1 MIFPKEIRRIVIR
14 SPNWVGDVV
23 HSLPAL
29 DAIRSHFPGAEIA
42 VLGRGEVGTLLEGY
56 PAVDRLISY
65 PRRPAAFLHLWR
77 VAADLRTQ
85 SFDLGILLT
94 NSFEGA
100 WIFFLAGIPRRYG
113 YATDGRGWLLTDPVP
128 RDQQIKGVH
137 QADYYLNLLFPM
149 GIKSR
154 TGQTRLRVEMEE
166 REIAQRRL
174 AASGWSPEK
183 RLVALCPG
191 ASYGSAKRWP
201 TNRFAEL
208 AKRLVATKRVT
219 VLLLGGREDQ
229 GLTDEF
235 PKAKPRELINL
246 IGRTTLREALVL
258 LACCDLAVCNDSGL
272 LHLAVAVGTPAVA
285 LFGPTDPNRTG
296 PTGGNVTLLRR
307 SVSCSPCEMR
317 ECPIDH
323 CCMRKISVDEV
334 FDAVRG
340 GTVAG

>member
-1 MIFPKEIRRIVIR
+1 MI
-14 SPNWVGDVV
+14 

-29 DAIRSHFPGAEIA
+29 DAIRGHFPGAEIA
-42 VLGRGEVGTLLEGY
+42 VLGRGEVGTALKDY
-56 PAVDRLISY
+56 PAVDRVISY
-65 PRRPAAFLHLWR
+65 PRRPAAFLNLWRVAADRNPRLRLRLRHR

-85 SFDLGILLT
+85 SFDLAILLT

-113 YATDGRGWLLTDPVP
+113 YAADGRGWLLTDPVP
-128 RDQQIKGVH
+128 DNQQTKSVH
-137 QADYYLNLLFPM
+137 QADYYLDLLFPM

-154 TGQTRLRVEMEE
+154 VGQTRLRVGTEE
-166 REIAQRRL
+166 RGVAQRRL
-174 AASGWSPEK
+174 SASGWSPEK
-183 RLVALCPG
+183 RLIALCPG

-201 TNRFAEL
+201 ASRFGEL
-208 AKRLVATKRVT
+208 AKRLVATKRVM
-219 VLLLGGREDQ
+219 VVLLGGREEQ
-229 GLTDEF
+229 GLAYEF
-235 PKAKPRELINL
+235 PNAKPRELVDL
-246 IGRTTLREALVL
+246 IGRTTLREALAL

-296 PTGGNVTLLRR
+296 PIGGNVTLLRKP
-307 SVSCSPCEMR
+307 VACSPCQMR

-323 CCMRKISVDEV
+323 CCMHKISVEEV

-340 GTVAG
+340 EAVAG